1 MIPVV
6 ISLNGF
12 GIPVTDVASGAPLA
26 IISTNGYG
34 VPIVLVASGGIPMVV
49 TP

>member
-1 MIPVV
+1 MPVV

-12 GIPVTDVASGAPLA
+12 GIPVTDVADGAPVA
-26 IISTNGYG
+26 IISANGYG
-34 VPIVLVASGGIPMVV
+34 VPIVLVASGGIPMIV

>member
-1 MIPVV
+1 MMPVV

-26 IISTNGYG
+26 VIAANGMG
-34 VPIVLVASGGIPMVV
+34 IPIVLVASGGTPMCV

>member
-1 MIPVV
+1 MPVI
-6 ISLNGF
+6 ISLTGF

-26 IISTNGYG
+26 IISANGYG

>member
-1 MIPVV
+1 MPVV

-26 IISTNGYG
+26 IISANGYG
-34 VPIVLVASGGIPMVV
+34 IPIVLVASGGIPMVV

>member
-1 MIPVV
+1 MPVI

-26 IISTNGYG
+26 IISANGYG

>member
-1 MIPVV
+1 MPVV

-26 IISTNGYG
+26 IISANGYG
-34 VPIVLVASGGIPMVV
+34 VPIVLVASGGIPMIV

>member
-1 MIPVV
+1 MPVV
-6 ISLNGF
+6 IAANGL
-12 GIPVTDVASGAPLA
+12 GIPVTDVADGAPLA
-26 IISTNGYG
+26 VISANGYG

>member
-1 MIPVV
+1 MPVV
-6 ISLNGF
+6 VSLNGF

-26 IISTNGYG
+26 IISANGYG

>member
-1 MIPVV
+1 MMPVI

-26 IISTNGYG
+26 IISANGMG
-34 VPIVLVASGGIPMVV
+34 IPIVLVASGGTPMCV

>member
-1 MIPVV
+1 MPVV
-6 ISLNGF
+6 IAANGF
-12 GIPVTDVASGAPLA
+12 GIPVIDVASGAPLA
-26 IISTNGYG
+26 IISANGYG

>member
-1 MIPVV
+1 MPVV

-12 GIPVTDVASGAPLA
+12 GIPVTDVADGAPVA
-26 IISTNGYG
+26 IVSANGFG
-34 VPIVLVASGGIPMVV
+34 IPIVLVASGGIPMFV

>member
-1 MIPVV
+1 MPVV
-6 ISLNGF
+6 IAANGF

-26 IISTNGYG
+26 VISANGFG
-34 VPIVLVASGGIPMVV
+34 IPIVLVASGGIPMIV

>member
-1 MIPVV
+1 MPVV
-6 ISLNGF
+6 IAANGF
-12 GIPVTDVASGAPLA
+12 GIPVTDVADGAPVA
-26 IISTNGYG
+26 VISANGYG

>member
-1 MIPVV
+1 MPVV

-26 IISTNGYG
+26 IISANGYG

>member
-1 MIPVV
+1 MPVV
-6 ISLNGF
+6 IAANGF

-26 IISTNGYG
+26 IISANGFG
-34 VPIVLVASGGIPMVV
+34 IPIVLVASGGTPMIV